1 MKHIILFYFLSIIL
15 VISIISS
22 LNFVYAQDPSQSNK
36 LTEKEK
42 SFNIAIASDWGCNED
57 AKKTSQNIQN
67 KNPELVI
74 AAGDLS
80 YKGSADCWANE
91 ISPFKSKLK
100 IAMGD
105 HDYDDTLGG
114 KIGVINEYLDPLNL
128 GKTYYSFNLYNAHL
142 VFMDPYLDYGPGS
155 DQYQFIANDLKN
167 AFKNPKIDW
176 TFVVEHIPIYTSP
189 SEHPSDSF
197 IGDLF
202 HPLFDKYGVD
212 LVFSGDNHNYQ
223 RTFPLKYNNNGGYS
237 SPLISNKNTNKYNN
251 GDGVIYIISGT
262 AGRSLYEIKEQSY
275 FVSKQDDKNFGFLNI
290 DIKGKSLKGIFYP
303 NSDSNYKRIGADN
316 NNNIVDQFS
325 ISKENNGSDKEFN
338 NL

>member
-1 MKHIILFYFLSIIL
+1 MLVTSII
-15 VISIISS
+15 ISGN
-22 LNFVYAQDPSQSNK
+22 LVYAQDPSPSNK
-36 LTEKEK
+36 LIEKQK
-42 SFNIAIASDWGCNED
+42 PFNIAIASDWGCNED

-80 YKGSADCWANE
+80 YKGSADCWSNE
-91 ISPFKSKLK
+91 ILPFKSELK

-105 HDYDDTLGG
+105 HDYSDTLGG

-128 GKTYYSFNLYNAHL
+128 GKTYYSFNLNNVHL
-142 VFMDPYLDYGPGS
+142 VFIDPYLDYGPRS

-167 AFKNPKIDW
+167 AFNNPKIDW

-189 SEHPSDSF
+189 SKHPSDYS
-197 IGDLF
+197 IRDLF

-223 RTFPLKYNNNGGYS
+223 RTFPLKYNNNGDNS
-237 SPLISNKNTNKYNN
+237 NPLVFNKNTNDYNTD
-251 GDGVIYIISGT
+251 DGVIYIICGT
-262 AGRSLYEIKEQSY
+262 AGRSHYAINEQSP
-275 FVSKQDDKNFGFLNI
+275 FVSKQDDKNFGFLNL
-290 DIKGKSLKGIFYP
+290 DIKGKSLKGIFYGNP
-303 NSDSNYKRIGADN
+303 VSNYKDISTNN
-316 NNNIVDQFS
+316 NNNIIDHFS
-325 ISKENNGSDKEFN
+325 ISNENNGPDNKSN

>member
-1 MKHIILFYFLSIIL
+1 MLVTSII
-15 VISIISS
+15 ISGN
-22 LNFVYAQDPSQSNK
+22 LVYAQDPSPSNK
-36 LTEKEK
+36 LTEKQK
-42 SFNIAIASDWGCNED
+42 PFNIAIASDWGCNED

-80 YKGSADCWANE
+80 YKGSADCWSNE
-91 ISPFKSKLK
+91 ILPFKSKLK

-105 HDYDDTLGG
+105 HDYSDTLGG

-128 GKTYYSFNLYNAHL
+128 GKTYYSFNLYNVHL
-142 VFMDPYLDYGPGS
+142 VFIDPYLDYGPGS

-189 SEHPSDSF
+189 SKHPSDSS
-197 IGDLF
+197 IRDLF

-223 RTFPLKYNNNGGYS
+223 RTFPLKYNNNGDNS
-237 SPLISNKNTNKYNN
+237 NPLVFNKNTNDYNN
-251 GDGVIYIISGT
+251 DDGVIYIICGT
-262 AGRSLYEIKEQSY
+262 AGRSHYAINEQSS

-290 DIKGKSLKGIFYP
+290 DIKDKSLKGIFYANP
-303 NSDSNYKRIGADN
+303 VSNYKDISTDN
-316 NNNIVDQFS
+316 INIIDHFS
-325 ISKENNGSDKEFN
+325 ISNENNGPDNKSN

>member
-36 LTEKEK
+36 LTEK

-128 GKTYYSFNLYNAHL
+128 GKTYYSFNLYNAHF

-155 DQYQFIANDLKN
+155 DEYQFIANDLKN

-189 SEHPSDSF
+189 SNHTSDSF
-197 IGDLF
+197 IRDLF
-202 HPLFDKYGVD
+202 HI
-212 LVFSGDNHNYQ
+212 
-223 RTFPLKYNNNGGYS
+223 S
-237 SPLISNKNTNKYNN
+237 S
-251 GDGVIYIISGT
+251 II
-262 AGRSLYEIKEQSY
+262 
-275 FVSKQDDKNFGFLNI
+275 
-290 DIKGKSLKGIFYP
+290 
-303 NSDSNYKRIGADN
+303 
-316 NNNIVDQFS
+316 
-325 ISKENNGSDKEFN
+325 
-338 NL
+338 

>member
-1 MKHIILFYFLSIIL
+1 MLVTSII
-15 VISIISS
+15 ISGN
-22 LNFVYAQDPSQSNK
+22 LVYAKDPSPSNN
-36 LTEKEK
+36 LIEKEK

-74 AAGDLS
+74 AGGDLS
-80 YKGSADCWANE
+80 YEKSGDCWSNQ

-105 HDYDDTLGG
+105 HEYSDTKGG

-128 GKTYYSFNLYNAHL
+128 GKTYYSINLNNAHL
-142 VFMDPYLDYGPGS
+142 VFIDPYLDYGPGS

-176 TFVVEHIPIYTSP
+176 TFVVEHIPFYTSP
-189 SEHPSDSF
+189 SKHPSDSS
-197 IGDLF
+197 IRNVF

-223 RTFPLKYNNNGGYS
+223 RTFPLKYNNNGDNS
-237 SPLISNKNTNKYNN
+237 NPLVSNKNTNEYNN
-251 GDGVIYIISGT
+251 DDGVIYIISGT
-262 AGRSLYEIKEQSY
+262 AGRSHYEIKEQSS
-275 FVSKQDDKNFGFLNI
+275 FISKQDDKNFGFLNI
-290 DIKGKSLKGIFYP
+290 DIKGKSLKGIFYANP
-303 NSDSNYKRIGADN
+303 VSNYKDISTGN
-316 NNNIVDQFS
+316 NNDRIIDQFS
-325 ISKENNGSDKEFN
+325 ISNENNGADNKSN